1 MKIKLIVQLSLFG
14 FAMALATVFFIP
26 SNIETV
32 CWLIIFII
40 CAYIIA
46 RNCSSKFF
54 LHGFLVSLVNCV
66 WITSG
71 HVLLFW
77 DYILTHQQE
86 LDAMSK
92 MPLAGHPRMQ
102 MLYTGPI
109 VGIISGLVLGLFAFI
124 AAKIMK
130 K

>member
-1 MKIKLIVQLSLFG
+1 
-14 FAMALATVFFIP
+14 
-26 SNIETV
+26 
-32 CWLIIFII
+32 
-40 CAYIIA
+40 
-46 RNCSSKFF
+46 
-54 LHGFLVSLVNCV
+54 
-66 WITSG
+66 
-71 HVLLFW
+71 
-77 DYILTHQQE
+77 
-86 LDAMSK
+86 